1 MENIRSNF
9 YKGID
14 DDTVSSIESFLTNY
28 IDSDEKKAKIIEF
41 INLAYSQGID
51 HGIFIGESE
60 DVTADLSI
68 EDLHKKFM
76 DDFHKKLLDGQE
88 PPILE

>member
-9 YKGID
+9 YKGLD
-14 DDTVSSIESFLTNY
+14 DDMVSSVESFLTNC
-28 IDSDEKKAKIIEF
+28 IDSDENKVKIIEF

-51 HGIFIGESE
+51 HGMLIGESDD
-60 DVTADLSI
+60 DVSI
-68 EDLHKKFM
+68 GDLHKKFM
-76 DDFHKKLLDGQE
+76 YNFHKKLLDGQE